1 LSEHPRTILQLD
13 FDGTLV
19 EGDAST
25 GILERFAGPEWP
37 RRIAEASKTLRTEPN
52 STALIDTMT
61 KGYASLGTDFGAY
74 IAHVHERHP
83 ARPGLRD
90 LIEVATGLGMETHV
104 VSNGFEFYIR
114 EHLVSAGVY
123 ERVAVH
129 TGVAAGTALT
139 YADPTG
145 SPVRSRFKEQWT
157 KHFLRDGSTVV
168 YVGDGT
174 SDIAAAS
181 HCHVVFARESLRT
194 GLRGIFRGHLH
205 SFDTLHD
212 VAKALES
219 SYSSIGSKNI
229 AARKT

>member
-1 LSEHPRTILQLD
+1 MSSHPRTILQLD

-25 GILERFAGPEWP
+25 GILEHFVGSEWP
-37 RRIAEASKTLRTEPN
+37 ERISEASAKLRTEPD

-61 KGYASLGTDFGAY
+61 EGYAALGTDFEAY

-83 ARPGLRD
+83 ARPGLRE
-90 LIEVATGLGMETHV
+90 LIDAATSLAMETHV

-114 EHLVSAGVY
+114 EHILTAGVY

-129 TGVAAGTALT
+129 TGVAIGTALT
-139 YADPTG
+139 YSDPTG
-145 SPVRSRFKEQWT
+145 KPSHSRFKELWT
-157 KHFLRDGSTVV
+157 GHFLRDAGRVI

-181 HCHVVFARESLRT
+181 MCHVVFARDTLLSGLEGRYSDTLRP
-194 GLRGIFRGHLH
+194 
-205 SFDTLHD
+205 FDTLHD
-212 VAKALES
+212 VARGLHE
-219 SYSSIGSKNI
+219 I
-229 AARKT
+229 AGA